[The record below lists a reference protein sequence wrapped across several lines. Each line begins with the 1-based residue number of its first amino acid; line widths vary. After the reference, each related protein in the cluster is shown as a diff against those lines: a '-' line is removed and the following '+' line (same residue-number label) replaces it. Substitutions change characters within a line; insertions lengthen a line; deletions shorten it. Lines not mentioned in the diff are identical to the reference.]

1 MQQHICT
8 CMYATKQ
15 DKKLVTHVA
24 SIKAYNT
31 CSYHLNF
38 EPIIIVRKNR
48 STTTYGSHGFTDIP
62 NTLALSIIRKPSFD
76 LWESS

>member
-1 MQQHICT
+1 MKYAATYMICT
-8 CMYATKQ
+8 CMYATNE

-38 EPIIIVRKNR
+38 EPIIIVRK
-48 STTTYGSHGFTDIP
+48 TEVQPHMV
-62 NTLALSIIRKPSFD
+62 AMD
-76 LWESS
+76 LQIYQILWL